1 MPNPLSP
8 LQDAL
13 KVLCV
18 EAEILPA
25 TGQATTDMVM
35 PDLEEIYDRQT
46 GGMAT
51 VDGIWEVPSSSL
63 YRAVQ
68 PIHRKERHRLRFFV
82 DGSAFTYFIGTVI
95 EQERSSP
102 VQLSQVGAA
111 VVHRQDD
118 GQIKIA
124 NLAKSILL
132 TLERKVLSE
141 NLWSGIE
148 QAMNN
153 LEEFE
158 LCDSAT
164 NNVFAD
170 DMDLQEARPRG
181 AHRANWHMRELERNL
196 ASNLPRDSDSWL
208 VIDGSLGN
216 EYEDWRGPPVIGVA
230 KTFRRDN
237 RFELGRGPRKRR
249 LSLFGLLKDLDE
261 NQRTIVFSRK
271 RRDGSNEGKILFWYV
286 RIRPQKGLDYPL
298 MGVVKVEMPN
308 QSQEPV
314 CSDRIDEISG
324 CLIAE
329 RHVAPHG
336 RDGRW
341 HAHLYPIYIAERVI
355 RERFY
360 SDEMLKA
367 GVRWPFDLSL

>member
-68 PIHRKERHRLRFFV
+68 PIHRKERHLLRFFI

-141 NLWSGIE
+141 DLWSGIE

-170 DMDLQEARPRG
+170 EMDLQEARPRG

-196 ASNLPRDSDSWL
+196 ASNIPRDSDSWL

-308 QSQEPV
+308 PSQEPV

-324 CLIAE
+324 CLVAE

-336 RDGRW
+336 RGWALARSFVSNMHCRTRDKGKI
-341 HAHLYPIYIAERVI
+341 L
-355 RERFY
+355 
-360 SDEMLKA
+360 L
-367 GVRWPFDLSL
+367 